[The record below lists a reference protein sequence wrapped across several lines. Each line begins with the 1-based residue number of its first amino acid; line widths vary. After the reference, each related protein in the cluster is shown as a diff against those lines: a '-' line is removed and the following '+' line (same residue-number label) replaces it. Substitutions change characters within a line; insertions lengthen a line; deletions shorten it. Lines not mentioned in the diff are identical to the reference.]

1 MWFHPPFNSIYGEES
16 KNVFF
21 FKIRCQVLI
30 NLVFEEISNPIFP
43 ANQIADLEV
52 TIVVQTV
59 NNSLRIS
66 KHLEVIDVQAV
77 CIKSWNQLYI
87 FSNAREHRM
96 LSVLKKQRSDLGEDP
111 DEAKIKLQAFHHCSS
126 TQNCHPVA
134 SEEYDSLSK
143 IRTKAKKKKLT
154 LEPENKVRQK
164 RFKKSGTHELIFW

>member
-1 MWFHPPFNSIYGEES
+1 MSSFNNFI
-16 KNVFF
+16 
-21 FKIRCQVLI
+21 VLK
-30 NLVFEEISNPIFP
+30 EISNPIFP

-96 LSVLKKQRSDLGEDP
+96 LSALKKQRSDLGEDP
-111 DEAKIKLQAFHHCSS
+111 DEAKIKLQTFHHCSS

-134 SEEYDSLSK
+134 SEEHNSLSK
-143 IRTKAKKKKLT
+143 IRTKAKKEET
-154 LEPENKVRQK
+154 D
-164 RFKKSGTHELIFW
+164 SGTWE